1 MALVQSL
8 GKSKNSGHFHAVREA
23 IGTPMNFDPNCV
35 YCPGSHGVSGEIAH
49 RMRQQRAVSA
59 VHITRFAVS
68 GGAPNASAGQ

>member
-35 YCPGSHGVSGEIAH
+35 YCPGSHGVSGDKSIQDAKE
-49 RMRQQRAVSA
+49 S
-59 VHITRFAVS
+59 
-68 GGAPNASAGQ
+68 